1 MEFPVWHFVGIGSG
15 LIIGIV
21 SVLHVFVAQFAV
33 GGGIY
38 LVWMERKAHRDGI
51 PMLGLAGC
59 IICGF
64 SVGIMWPG
72 TISIC
77 SGKMPSGGTAMFALL
92 AMAGDLGGA
101 IGPGIVGNISQSA
114 GDDIRK
120 GVLAGC
126 IFPLVLVILTFVIS
140 KNVNKNRQE

>member
-1 MEFPVWHFVGIGSG
+1 
-15 LIIGIV
+15 
-21 SVLHVFVAQFAV
+21 
-33 GGGIY
+33 
-38 LVWMERKAHRDGI
+38 
-51 PMLGLAGC
+51 
-59 IICGF
+59 
-64 SVGIMWPG
+64 
-72 TISIC
+72 
-77 SGKMPSGGTAMFALL
+77 MFALL

-140 KNVNKNRQE
+140 QNVNAELSFQQKRNNRTENRSHKRQDCD

>member
-1 MEFPVWHFVGIGSG
+1 MRLFRWNY
-15 LIIGIV
+15 
-21 SVLHVFVAQFAV
+21 VAWNHKHLF
-33 GGGIY
+33 G
-38 LVWMERKAHRDGI
+38 EN
-51 PMLGLAGC
+51 
-59 IICGF
+59 
-64 SVGIMWPG
+64 
-72 TISIC
+72 
-77 SGKMPSGGTAMFALL
+77 ALL

>member
-1 MEFPVWHFVGIGSG
+1 M
-15 LIIGIV
+15 L
-21 SVLHVFVAQFAV
+21 
-33 GGGIY
+33 
-38 LVWMERKAHRDGI
+38 
-51 PMLGLAGC
+51 LGLAGC
-59 IICGF
+59 R
-64 SVGIMWPG
+64 G
-72 TISIC
+72 TRLFRWNYVAWNHKHLFGEMSA
-77 SGKMPSGGTAMFALL
+77 PPPPPPPL